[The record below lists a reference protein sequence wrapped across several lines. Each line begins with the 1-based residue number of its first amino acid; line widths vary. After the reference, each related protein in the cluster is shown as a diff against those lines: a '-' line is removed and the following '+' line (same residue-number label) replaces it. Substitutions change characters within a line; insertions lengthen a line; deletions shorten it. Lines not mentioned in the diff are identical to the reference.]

1 MKDAASKKQERCE
14 APRSERESEER
25 MRYKMLGRSVLLGTC
40 AAAELQSA
48 TSVVEKLAYG
58 RGSDMNFV
66 EYAKPK
72 ELCVLS
78 L

>member
-1 MKDAASKKQERCE
+1 M
-14 APRSERESEER
+14 
-25 MRYKMLGRSVLLGTC
+25 
-40 AAAELQSA
+40 QSA

-66 EYAKPK
+66 EYTKPK
-72 ELCVLS
+72 EFCFLS